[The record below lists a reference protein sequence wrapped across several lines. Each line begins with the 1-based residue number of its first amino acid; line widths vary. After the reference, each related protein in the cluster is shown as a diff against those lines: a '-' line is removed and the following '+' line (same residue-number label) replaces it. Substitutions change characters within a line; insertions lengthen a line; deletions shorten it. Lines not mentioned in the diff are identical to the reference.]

1 MSSDSVSLSHISKA
15 FGGVQALRD
24 VSLDLRAGE
33 VHALCGE
40 NGAGKSTLIKILSG
54 VYTPDTGTVTAWD
67 TALPTGSVPA
77 SEHAGIAVI
86 HQESTAFP
94 DLSAVDNIFVGREH
108 SRLGGILLDRS
119 RMAAE
124 TRGLLA
130 RVGLDIDPWTPLR
143 EFPLATRQLVAIA
156 RALSH
161 DCRLLVLDEPT
172 ASLSSRETDRLFR
185 IISELTARNV
195 GVLYV
200 SHRLEEVFQLS
211 RKVSVLRDGEWVGTR
226 PTAEVRERDL
236 IRMMVGREV
245 RTQRLGA
252 AVPAT
257 GDPLLV
263 ARGLGREPLFRDV
276 DLEVRA
282 GEIVGLGGLV
292 GAGRTELAR
301 CLFGLDR
308 PTSGTVTLCGR
319 VLPPGQVRTA
329 IRQGLAMVPEDRQ
342 HEGLI
347 LPLSVGENIVSVALR
362 TLADSLFLDRERER
376 DRARQMISTMNV
388 RTDGAAVPASTLSG
402 GNQQKVVLAKWL
414 APEPRVLILDEP
426 TRGVDVGAK
435 AEIHRR
441 IRELADAG
449 MATLLISSDL
459 PELLTLS
466 DRILVM
472 GAGRITGE
480 LPGDRAS
487 QEEILALA
495 LPAGA
500 QVRE

>member
-1 MSSDSVSLSHISKA
+1 
-15 FGGVQALRD
+15 
-24 VSLDLRAGE
+24 
-33 VHALCGE
+33 
-40 NGAGKSTLIKILSG
+40 
-54 VYTPDTGTVTAWD
+54 
-67 TALPTGSVPA
+67 
-77 SEHAGIAVI
+77 
-86 HQESTAFP
+86 
-94 DLSAVDNIFVGREH
+94 
-108 SRLGGILLDRS
+108 
-119 RMAAE
+119 
-124 TRGLLA
+124 
-130 RVGLDIDPWTPLR
+130 
-143 EFPLATRQLVAIA
+143 
-156 RALSH
+156 
-161 DCRLLVLDEPT
+161 
-172 ASLSSRETDRLFR
+172 
-185 IISELTARNV
+185 
-195 GVLYV
+195 
-200 SHRLEEVFQLS
+200 
-211 RKVSVLRDGEWVGTR
+211 
-226 PTAEVRERDL
+226 
-236 IRMMVGREV
+236 
-245 RTQRLGA
+245 
-252 AVPAT
+252 
-257 GDPLLV
+257 
-263 ARGLGREPLFRDV
+263 
-276 DLEVRA
+276 
-282 GEIVGLGGLV
+282 
-292 GAGRTELAR
+292 
-301 CLFGLDR
+301 
-308 PTSGTVTLCGR
+308 
-319 VLPPGQVRTA
+319 
-329 IRQGLAMVPEDRQ
+329 MVPEDRQ

-480 LPGDRAS
+480 LPGDSAS